1 MNNLVL
7 VLSKLSGK
15 ILCISFRDHAGHLD
29 RIVVYTHKSLV
40 VKRRPDLKD
49 NRIAAIWLEIGLPH
63 KRKILVFNGYREWK
77 YLRQSDTTSST
88 VVAAQFR

>member
-63 KRKILVFNGYREWK
+63 KRKILKLF
-77 YLRQSDTTSST
+77 QIT
-88 VVAAQFR
+88 FRFPNTPNFSPF